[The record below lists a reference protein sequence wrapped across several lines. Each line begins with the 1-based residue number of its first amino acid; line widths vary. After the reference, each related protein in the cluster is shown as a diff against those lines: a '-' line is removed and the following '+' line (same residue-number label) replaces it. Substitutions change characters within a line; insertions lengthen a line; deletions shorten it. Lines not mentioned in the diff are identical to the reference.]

1 MHLALQKKKKTRTP
15 KNNLYDVNVL
25 FYFLLKVLLLVM
37 DDCFGLEYNKYI
49 TLTKV

>member
-1 MHLALQKKKKTRTP
+1 MHLALHVFQKTRTP
-15 KNNLYDVNVL
+15 KNNLYDVNMF